1 MLESVLDQIP
11 QLGSARR
18 ASLLERF
25 GSVAAIR
32 KATVEDIAAT
42 PGIGSKI
49 ALIIESHLSA
59 IATKSINTET
69 GEIVENK

>member
-1 MLESVLDQIP
+1 
-11 QLGSARR
+11 LGSARR

-49 ALIIESHLSA
+49 ASIIESHLSS
-59 IATKSINTET
+59 IASQGINTET
-69 GEIVENK
+69 GEILENK